1 MRLSTAD
8 SGIRPLFGIVG
19 RPHNVR
25 PVHFDLYNLYKLS
38 AFSKPHFHFF
48 LLLYFYETGRIGE
61 ASIISQLSDQKPA
74 SLIIQTN
81 YPSSAHDPPQPS
93 LSSSALDR
101 TENCWTCTHQRNFA
115 SSRLRFRSST
125 RKSYKAIQ
133 ELDSVSTNY
142 SKRPTYAREV
152 ANHKALIRKRLR

>member
-1 MRLSTAD
+1 MRYFTAD

-19 RPHNVR
+19 RLHNVR
-25 PVHFDLYNLYKLS
+25 PVLFDLCNLNKPS
-38 AFSKPHFHFF
+38 SFSKPHFHF
-48 LLLYFYETGRIGE
+48 LLLYFYETGKIG
-61 ASIISQLSDQKPA
+61 ATSIISQLSDQKPA

-81 YPSSAHDPPQPS
+81 YPSSAHDPSQPS